1 MPADSSDIRLCAD
14 VRYQQVLDEGIVL
27 RQKAGEVLVLNE
39 VGARVLTLL
48 DKGLAVPEILERLA
62 AEFDADAECLAADV
76 AAFLVELRSAGVIED
91 DTPP

>member
-1 MPADSSDIRLCAD
+1 MSADSSDIRLCAD
-14 VRYQQVLDEGIVL
+14 VRYQQVVDEGIVL
-27 RQKAGEVLVLNE
+27 RQKTGEVLVLNE

-62 AEFDADAECLAADV
+62 AEFGADAKHLAADV
-76 AAFLVELRSAGVIED
+76 AAFLVELRSAGIIED